1 MFLGSLSG
9 GLRQVHS
16 LFQQYGFIG
25 REKDQISFA
34 RSDKPD
40 EQVTI
45 SKSDFDGEWI
55 IASGGDPSKGDPQV
69 ELQKW
74 MIALQLSHQ
83 YPDGAAA
90 TKSYDMWQA
99 IFAQLL
105 GFASAAQVLQ
115 GRDYY
120 EKVQQAMQ
128 QAAQQALQKQMEGK
142 RTPRQPKI
150 KEPSGVPS
158 SMVMR

>member
-1 MFLGSLSG
+1 MFMSSLNG
-9 GLRQVHS
+9 VMRQVHS
-16 LFQQYGFIG
+16 LFLQYGFIG
-25 REKDQISFA
+25 KDKEEIIFA

-40 EQVTI
+40 ETV
-45 SKSDFDGEWI
+45 SVKKSDLEGDWI
-55 IASGGDPSKGDPQV
+55 VTCGGDPSKGDPQV

-83 YPDGAAA
+83 YPDGSAA

-99 IFAQLL
+99 IFSRLL
-105 GFASAAQVLQ
+105 GYGEAAQVLQ
-115 GRDYY
+115 GREYY
-120 EKVQQAMQ
+120 DKTQQAMQ
-128 QAAQQALQKQMEGK
+128 QAAQQQLLKQMEGK
-142 RTPRQPKI
+142 RTARQPKI